1 MHSHA
6 VGTRTYAGREDS
18 QVKVNGFRI
27 ELGEIN
33 NVLGRVSGVDTAASK
48 VFGNRIVAYV
58 VPSTACSAEELRQS
72 LRREARAQLPS
83 YMVPKAIMV
92 VERFPLDHNGKVP
105 RLLLITITLVSL

>member
-1 MHSHA
+1 M
-6 VGTRTYAGREDS
+6 
-18 QVKVNGFRI
+18 KVNGFRI

-33 NVLGRVSGVDTAASK
+33 NVLGRVPGVDTAASK

-105 RLLLITITLVSL
+105 RLLLTTKMLCRYECFMVCDGR